1 MGVICFIQALVH
13 LVYTHISTKNVIN
26 LNIGIC
32 YVPTITIC
40 ATIEIVVL
48 IVE

>member
-1 MGVICFIQALVH
+1 MGVKLF
-13 LVYTHISTKNVIN
+13 YSGSGTFSTHISTKNVIS
-26 LNIGIC
+26 LNIGLC
-32 YVPTITIC
+32 YVPTITIR